1 MSFESIPMDR
11 NDVYRLLVS
20 LKNTHTHTHNLKSQ
34 KTTHQ
39 GEGNPEN
46 TAQIH
51 LGILSQE
58 PYRWMEQ
65 NIKHCLSKAETSVMF
80 WWPKL
85 RNHSVVYCQDVTVFE
100 CMSLTHHFSALWNR
114 RCHGPGRDFQKH
126 AQPLGFHPCCYS
138 WGALRALG
146 LVTREIKSVNLSYK
160 LKALRNQYHAKYY
173 NLKIKNDNKIPMIG
187 DFSRN
192 HIQLS

>member
-20 LKNTHTHTHNLKSQ
+20 LKHTYTHHLKTQ

-65 NIKHCLSKAETSVMF
+65 NVKHCLSQS
-80 WWPKL
+80 
-85 RNHSVVYCQDVTVFE
+85 RNK
-100 CMSLTHHFSALWNR
+100 
-114 RCHGPGRDFQKH
+114 CHV
-126 AQPLGFHPCCYS
+126 
-138 WGALRALG
+138 
-146 LVTREIKSVNLSYK
+146 LVTQAAKPLSCLLPRRDCFWMYVINSPFFCTMKSQMSWSWERFPKTRTASRIPSMLLLMRSFK
-160 LKALRNQYHAKYY
+160 STGFGDQR
-173 NLKIKNDNKIPMIG
+173 NKISE
-187 DFSRN
+187 FK
-192 HIQLS
+192 L